1 LHAGL
6 ANGGLV
12 EMHYLAVEL
21 YRKIYRGLARPENGW
36 LTLPDAP
43 GLGFEP
49 DRDAI
54 REIAR
59 SSSGRTD

>member
-1 LHAGL
+1 
-6 ANGGLV
+6 
-12 EMHYLAVEL
+12 MHYLAVEL
-21 YRKIYRGLARPENGW
+21 CRQIYRGLPEPEDGW

-54 REIAR
+54 RDREVVAAKR
-59 SSSGRTD
+59 S